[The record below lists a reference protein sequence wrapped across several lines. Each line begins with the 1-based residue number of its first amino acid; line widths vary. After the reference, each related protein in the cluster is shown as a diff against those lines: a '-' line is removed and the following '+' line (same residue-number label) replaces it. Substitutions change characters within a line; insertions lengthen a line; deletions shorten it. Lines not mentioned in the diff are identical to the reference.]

1 MSQES
6 EKDTQLVDK
15 TQLSEKDICTKYI
28 TPALVNRGWNH
39 YNQMLQE
46 VKLTEGQI
54 LVRGERTKR
63 GEYRLADYILYYRPH
78 IPIAIIEAKDNRHS
92 VGAGMQQALDYARMA
107 RDIPF
112 VYSTNGDAFLE
123 HDMTKTE
130 GQIEQEL
137 PLDSFPSPKE
147 LWKRYCEW
155 KGINPEIERIITHDY
170 YVDASGKKPRY
181 YQQTA
186 INRVV
191 ERIAKGQNRI
201 LIVMATGTG
210 KTYTAFQIIW
220 RLWKGREK
228 KRTLFLADRNILVD
242 QTKINDFK
250 PFGEAMTKITGRKI
264 DKSYEIYLGLYQAIT
279 GPDEEKKIFKKF
291 SPDFFDL
298 IIIDECHRG
307 SAAEDS
313 EWREILGYFNSATQ
327 IGLTATPKETKYISN
342 IHYFGEP
349 VFTYSLKQGI
359 QDGFLAPFKVIKI
372 DIDKDL
378 EGWRPSPG
386 ERDKYQRMIEDR
398 IYNQK
403 DFDKGLVL
411 EKRTELVAKKI
422 TEYLKAT
429 DRFKKTIVFCEDIE
443 HATRMRSALVNE
455 NSDLYSENNRYTMK
469 ITGDD
474 DEGKKELDNF
484 IDPES
489 RYPVIATTSKLLST
503 GVDAQTCK
511 LIVLDQNIRS
521 MISFKQ
527 IIGRGTRIKEEY
539 GKSFFTIIDFKKAT
553 ELFYDPDFDGEAVQI
568 YEPGEG
574 DPLVP
579 PDEGEPESPEPTSEL
594 YKKYYVK
601 DVEVLVVAE
610 RVQYYGLDGK
620 LITESLKDY
629 TRKKVLDKY
638 TSMDDFLTNWN
649 DAEKKKMVVEELE
662 KQGVIFEALKEEVGK
677 DFDPFDLICHV
688 VYDQKPLTRKERAN
702 NVRKKGYFLKYG
714 EQARHVLEALLD
726 KYADEGLLELEN
738 REVLKVNPFDKI
750 GTPSEIMIDIFGGKK
765 NYLHAITELESQL
778 YAVA

>member
-1 MSQES
+1 LSQES